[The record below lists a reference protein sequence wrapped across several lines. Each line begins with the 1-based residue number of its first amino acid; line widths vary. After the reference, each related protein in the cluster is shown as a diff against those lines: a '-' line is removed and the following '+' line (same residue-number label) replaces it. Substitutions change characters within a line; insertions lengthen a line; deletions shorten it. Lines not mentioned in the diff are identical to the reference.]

1 MSSFADLDV
10 IKMDYIGCVADI
22 LGPDPSTPE
31 DSIPLDE
38 LPEPSIEENIAEDD
52 FQTLVEEMQKPEI
65 PLTESTQF
73 NDWNQL
79 TPPLSPPSPTTLN
92 LPQSEFPTLNV
103 TESPV
108 FSDTSM
114 DKELTIHEEVI
125 CQEEFEKEI
134 LSLTTQEDEEA
145 NLGSENLISAE
156 FAKYAISAVF
166 VPPLERTRQA
176 TKTLYVMPKES
187 KEISSSPT
195 ISASCEQRFSE
206 KASPKVPTTPKVDI
220 AKIRSAAFGGPVE
233 DIVFYKDEYKEEY
246 GKFFKISICN
256 FI

>member
-22 LGPDPSTPE
+22 LGPDPSN
-31 DSIPLDE
+31 SIPLDE

-103 TESPV
+103 TESQV

-114 DKELTIHEEVI
+114 DKEWEVI

-176 TKTLYVMPKES
+176 TKES
-187 KEISSSPT
+187 KEMSSF
-195 ISASCEQRFSE
+195 SALGEQRLSE
-206 KASPKVPTTPKVDI
+206 QVAPKVPTTPKVDI

-233 DIVFYKDEYKEEY
+233 DIVFYKDEYQEKY
-246 GKFFKISICN
+246 GKLIKISICN